1 MSDERDVIRQES
13 FWFTATTLGF
23 IGFVGA
29 LLKTPSRSDAIIAS
43 LLICILWL
51 FTVYLLVG
59 RHKKYRELSG
69 EEVPNWGTALWRAVT
84 EMSGTLY
91 CVGVVTASAIGF
103 ILIMLMRAPGKI

>member
-1 MSDERDVIRQES
+1 MSDERDIIRQES

-29 LLKTPSRSDAIIAS
+29 LLQTPSRSDAIIAS
-43 LLICILWL
+43 LLICVLWI

-59 RHKKYRELSG
+59 RHKRYRELND
-69 EEVPNWGTALWRAVT
+69 EKVPSWWAALWRAVK

-91 CVGVVTASAIGF
+91 CVGVVTSSAIGF